1 MQRQDFRTLQR
12 IEVRWSEVDAQ
23 KIVFNAHYLMY
34 ADVAVTDYWRQLG
47 MPYESSFA
55 ALGGE
60 LFVKKATTTYHA
72 SATLG
77 DVLHVG
83 IRCARQGNTSLLFEA
98 GIFRGMELLNTVELV
113 YVFADATTRQP
124 LPVPQQLRDVLT
136 AYEAGQSVV
145 RVASGSW
152 NDLGGDAERLRLAV
166 FVHEQGVP
174 REIEID
180 EFDPVAR
187 HAVVYNGLGQPIATG
202 RLVSDSPGAGRI
214 GRMAVDRSVRGGR
227 WGRIVLDSLVE
238 ASRQRGDREVVLHAQ
253 RHAESFYL
261 RAGFTPEGEP
271 YEEAGIP
278 HITMRKVLTA

>member
-83 IRCARQGNTSLLFEA
+83 IRCAKQGNTSLLFEA

-145 RVASGSW
+145 RVAWGSW
-152 NDLGGDAERLRLAV
+152 NDLGRDAERL
-166 FVHEQGVP
+166 
-174 REIEID
+174 
-180 EFDPVAR
+180 
-187 HAVVYNGLGQPIATG
+187 
-202 RLVSDSPGAGRI
+202 
-214 GRMAVDRSVRGGR
+214 
-227 WGRIVLDSLVE
+227 SL
-238 ASRQRGDREVVLHAQ
+238 
-253 RHAESFYL
+253 
-261 RAGFTPEGEP
+261 
-271 YEEAGIP
+271 I
-278 HITMRKVLTA
+278 HI